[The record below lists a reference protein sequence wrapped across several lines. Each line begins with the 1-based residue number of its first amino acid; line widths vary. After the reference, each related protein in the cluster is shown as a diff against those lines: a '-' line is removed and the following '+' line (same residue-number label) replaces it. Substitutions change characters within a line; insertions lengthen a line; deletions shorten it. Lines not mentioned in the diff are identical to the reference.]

1 MDLLVITKL
10 KNHLHLY
17 LEDKELA
24 EQYDKLTP
32 QELMSQVKARIQ
44 KIDVSQFTRVNDQ
57 LKKV

>member
-44 KIDVSQFTRVNDQ
+44 KIDVSQFI
-57 LKKV
+57 KG